1 VWAGTEF
8 DLNVFIDMI
17 GLMAERAG
25 MSALTPGPLGRPR
38 ALSGLNAERSSLAVR
53 SALGGFERLLELGDA
68 LCIDF
73 QLPVQRRAVGPQGLD
88 FQRHLGQTLS
98 LRQRG
103 LE

>member
-1 VWAGTEF
+1 MWAGTEF

-53 SALGGFERLLELGDA
+53 SALGGFEGLLECTSPEKTDT
-68 LCIDF
+68 CF
-73 QLPVQRRAVGPQGLD
+73 SVFFSV
-88 FQRHLGQTLS
+88 
-98 LRQRG
+98 
-103 LE
+103 